1 MTHVTL
7 THFMPLCL
15 IFYSQFGFYD
25 DNETVVEIQHQ
36 EVSLHHVKKTEKKAQ
51 VPGYPKIVNVFQ
63 SYSKI

>member
-36 EVSLHHVKKTEKKAQ
+36 EVSLHHVTKQKKKHKFLVIQ
-51 VPGYPKIVNVFQ
+51 K
-63 SYSKI
+63 